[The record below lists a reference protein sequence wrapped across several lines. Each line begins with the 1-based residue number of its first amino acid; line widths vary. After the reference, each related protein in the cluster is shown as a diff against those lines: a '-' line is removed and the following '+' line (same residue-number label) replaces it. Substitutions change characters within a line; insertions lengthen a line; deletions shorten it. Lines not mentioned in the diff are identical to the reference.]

1 MFRSI
6 VHTGSRHPSRTS
18 RLASW
23 ALASTLVAA
32 GLPTLAFGKTISTTG
47 TLSPVSTVTVGS
59 QISGVVQEVA
69 CDFNTAVKKGQPCA
83 KIDPRPFQ
91 RALDQARANL
101 ANAKA
106 TLEQH
111 EASLAYVKA
120 SYERNSTLVQRG
132 VVSKDAFESV
142 QSNFGQARAQIE
154 VDKAV
159 IAQRQAELEI
169 AELNL
174 GYTDIV
180 SPIDGVVL
188 SRRVTVGE
196 TLATSFQTPTLFII
210 ATDLRRL
217 NLIANVSESDIGGLK
232 PGDQASFTVK
242 AFPNRSF
249 NAQVSQIRQ
258 APESNRLDVSY
269 AVVLDVDNAE
279 QLLKPGMSAAVRL
292 VTADR

>member
-1 MFRSI
+1 MFASI
-6 VHTGSRHPSRTS
+6 IHSGLRHPGRSS
-18 RLASW
+18 RLATWTLASIL
-23 ALASTLVAA
+23 ALAGAPTIAVA
-32 GLPTLAFGKTISTTG
+32 KTISTTG
-47 TLSPVSTVTVGS
+47 TLGPVATVTVGS
-59 QISGVVQEVA
+59 QISGVVQEVS
-69 CDFNTAVKKGQPCA
+69 CDFNTAVKKGQLCA

-91 RALDQARANL
+91 RAVDQARANL

-120 SYERNSTLVQRG
+120 SYERSSTLVQRG

-159 IAQRQAELEI
+159 IAQRQAELGI

-180 SPIDGVVL
+180 APIDGVVL
-188 SRRVTVGE
+188 SRRVAVGE
-196 TLATSFQTPTLFII
+196 TLATSFQTPTLFVI

-217 NLIANVSESDIGGLK
+217 QLIANVSESDIGGLK
-232 PGDQASFTVK
+232 PGDQASFMVK

-258 APESNRLDVSY
+258 APEGNRLDVNY

-292 VTADR
+292 VSADR